1 MIDETGETPSWI
13 DEYKDDGND
22 GYYLNAMYF
31 AMTTVT
37 TVGYGDEGGANT
49 LEYGIS
55 ILCVVF
61 GAISFSFAQSALA
74 TLMTNY
80 D

>member
-1 MIDETGETPSWI
+1 M
-13 DEYKDDGND
+13 
-22 GYYLNAMYF
+22 YLNAMYF

-37 TVGYGDEGGANT
+37 TVGYGDLGGINT

-55 ILCVVF
+55 VICILF

-80 D
+80 DQANA